1 MNKNE
6 YAFFCNVAA
15 NLAVK
20 IDNFQFSALRHATC
34 VMLLCKNYATLR
46 HNI

>member
-1 MNKNE
+1 MNQNE

-20 IDNFQFSALRHATC
+20 INNFTIFGFLGYSRNAAMQKLCNAT
-34 VMLLCKNYATLR
+34 T
-46 HNI
+46 